1 MLSLRKVAIAVGLLV
16 VPVAGHAQ
24 GRTCKTG
31 GLFAGSPTYKATGE
45 EKYPPGGIGLLDDP
59 PLQWRTLDFAG
70 KNLFTNT
77 GQEIW
82 VADLT
87 AGKVRR
93 IAGQENLGAPRFGD
107 GACAK
112 ARFANIHDLA
122 VLKDGS
128 LVVAD
133 NAGHALLHVT
143 DPLDPAKCAVA
154 YLAGTRKATD
164 QVSYIKYG
172 DKDGP
177 AAEAMIGLP
186 EWPVVDDG
194 GNVYFV
200 DGATGKIKQLA
211 VDDSVTTIA
220 QLPRDKVQTFRGM
233 TLIGDKLYTIGNSV
247 AAGFV
252 HEVDTH
258 KGKVRQVLAAT
269 WEQMPEVGQNSA
281 VSLSSITNDGKDLFI
296 SSSGYIW
303 RLSPKGGKPV
313 HVAGAGSPTEYPKT
327 YDPEGKYAAKQ
338 LILRYRVGDQGNL
351 GTNTAMTFHD
361 GSLYWRGRSDSTF
374 VLKIDCP

>member
-1 MLSLRKVAIAVGLLV
+1 VASACSTIPRCSGA
-16 VPVAGHAQ
+16 
-24 GRTCKTG
+24 RST
-31 GLFAGSPTYKATGE
+31 SPA
-45 EKYPPGGIGLLDDP
+45 
-59 PLQWRTLDFAG
+59 

-252 HEVDTH
+252 HEVDTRTRARCARCWRRR
-258 KGKVRQVLAAT
+258 GSRCPRSARTARCRCRRSRTTARTCSSRARAT
-269 WEQMPEVGQNSA
+269 
-281 VSLSSITNDGKDLFI
+281 
-296 SSSGYIW
+296 SG
-303 RLSPKGGKPV
+303 
-313 HVAGAGSPTEYPKT
+313 A
-327 YDPEGKYAAKQ
+327 
-338 LILRYRVGDQGNL
+338 
-351 GTNTAMTFHD
+351 
-361 GSLYWRGRSDSTF
+361 
-374 VLKIDCP
+374 